1 MPMLPP
7 LVRDL
12 PPDDAQSSTGRPVSA
27 RMVRP
32 QRRYASNF
40 NISFVYEPPRPI
52 TGPGFPTPESTFD
65 KWCTAAAELGLSGG
79 GAGGPPDPAARGQA
93 AASGVAAA
101 PRRMLHDALL
111 GTTAV
116 VLLGVLGGIGY
127 LVWSGTVPGATAP
140 GGTASKGSGIAAW
153 VQPVADFAAKAVA
166 RAVPDPAPPAPPG
179 KDVAADTPAPRP
191 ALQPMAPP
199 PLPVVPDRLAL
210 TAPTADK
217 PALAVP
223 PPPASSPP
231 AVAAEAV
238 PAPERAAGPAALAK
252 PSAPDPAAPAPAI
265 PPAVAADGP
274 APEPAAMV
282 AVPPAKPAEADAT
295 PPAAVVADRVAPTVE
310 QAMAQAVPPAKP
322 SAPDA
327 AAPVPSIAAV
337 TIRLLPAPGWTAAA
351 ASELASLP
359 EAAAPPTEPAAL
371 SAATADPMLPA
382 EPAAVPAEMAKVVPP
397 GVDAQ
402 QVVSTMEL
410 VQQMSL
416 LVHDMHGESLRY
428 RTEVTALTGA
438 VQAKASSLEGRLK
451 LAEARS
457 AAAGSGG
464 SDLAG
469 DGDGLRAAG
478 LPSVLRGYR
487 VQAGSP
493 GAAVLTDMGAGPE
506 RAARLLVMVGDQL
519 PGAGRVTAIVQRGR
533 AWIVRTERG
542 VIQ

>member
-7 LVRDL
+7 LVRDP

-52 TGPGFPTPESTFD
+52 TRPGFPTPDSTFD
-65 KWCTAAAELGLSGG
+65 KWRAAAAELDPQGG
-79 GAGGPPDPAARGQA
+79 GAGDPAARGQA

-101 PRRMLHDALL
+101 LRRTLHDALL

-140 GGTASKGSGIAAW
+140 GGTASKGSSIAAW
-153 VQPVADFAAKAVA
+153 VQPLADFAAKGVA
-166 RAVPDPAPPAPPG
+166 RAVPDPASPAPSG
-179 KDVAADTPAPRP
+179 KDAAADTPAPRP
-191 ALQPMAPP
+191 ALQPIFPP

-210 TAPTADK
+210 TAPSADK

-231 AVAAEAV
+231 TVATEAVAS
-238 PAPERAAGPAALAK
+238 PERAAALAALAK
-252 PSAPDPAAPAPAI
+252 PSGPDPAAPAPAI
-265 PPAVAADGP
+265 PLAVAADGP

-282 AVPPAKPAEADAT
+282 AVPSAKPAEADAT

-327 AAPVPSIAAV
+327 VPPVQSIAAV
-337 TIRLLPAPGWTAAA
+337 TIRLPPAPGWTAAA
-351 ASELASLP
+351 APELASLP
-359 EAAAPPTEPAAL
+359 EAAAPPTGPAVL
-371 SAATADPMLPA
+371 PATAADPMLPG
-382 EPAAVPAEMAKVVPP
+382 ELAAVPAEMAKVVPP

-469 DGDGLRAAG
+469 DGDGDGLRAAG

>member
-7 LVRDL
+7 LVRDP
-12 PPDDAQSSTGRPVSA
+12 PPDDRQSSTARPVSA

-52 TGPGFPTPESTFD
+52 TRPGFPTPESTFD
-65 KWCTAAAELGLSGG
+65 KWRATAAEMNLSGG
-79 GAGGPPDPAARGQA
+79 GAGDPAARGQA

-101 PRRMLHDALL
+101 PRRTLHDALL

-153 VQPVADFAAKAVA
+153 VQPVVDFAAKAV
-166 RAVPDPAPPAPPG
+166 PDPASPALPG

-191 ALQPMAPP
+191 ALQPMSPP

-210 TAPTADK
+210 TAPSADK

-223 PPPASSPP
+223 PPPASRPST
-231 AVAAEAV
+231 VATEAV
-238 PAPERAAGPAALAK
+238 PSPERAAGLAALAK
-252 PSAPDPAAPAPAI
+252 PSGPDPAAPAPAI
-265 PPAVAADGP
+265 PLAVAADGP

-282 AVPPAKPAEADAT
+282 AVPSAKPAEADAT
-295 PPAAVVADRVAPTVE
+295 PV
-310 QAMAQAVPPAKP
+310 Q
-322 SAPDA
+322 
-327 AAPVPSIAAV
+327 SIAAV
-337 TIRLLPAPGWTAAA
+337 TIRLPPASGWTAAA
-351 ASELASLP
+351 APELASLP
-359 EAAAPPTEPAAL
+359 EAAAPPTGPAAL
-371 SAATADPMLPA
+371 PAAAADPMLPA
-382 EPAAVPAEMAKVVPP
+382 EPAAVPAEMAKVAPP
-397 GVDAQ
+397 GVAAQ

>member
-1 MPMLPP
+1 MPMIPP
-7 LVRDL
+7 LVRD
-12 PPDDAQSSTGRPVSA
+12 PPLDDRQSSTGHPVSA

-52 TGPGFPTPESTFD
+52 TRPGFPTPESTFD
-65 KWCTAAAELGLSGG
+65 KWRAAAAEMNLPGG
-79 GAGGPPDPAARGQA
+79 GAGDPAARGQA
-93 AASGVAAA
+93 SASGVAAA
-101 PRRMLHDALL
+101 PRRTLHDALL

-127 LVWSGTVPGATAP
+127 VVWTGTVPGATAP
-140 GGTASKGSGIAAW
+140 GETASKGSGIAAW
-153 VQPVADFAAKAVA
+153 VQPLADFAAKAVA
-166 RAVPDPAPPAPPG
+166 RAVPDPASPAPPG
-179 KDVAADTPAPRP
+179 KDATADTPAPRP
-191 ALQPMAPP
+191 ALQPIAPP
-199 PLPVVPDRLAL
+199 PQPVVPDRLAL

-223 PPPASSPP
+223 PPPASSSPT
-231 AVAAEAV
+231 VAAEAV
-238 PAPERAAGPAALAK
+238 PAPERAVGFAALAK
-252 PSAPDPAAPAPAI
+252 PSGPDPAAPAPAI
-265 PPAVAADGP
+265 PAAVAADGP
-274 APEPAAMV
+274 APEPTAMV
-282 AVPPAKPAEADAT
+282 AVPPAKPAEAGAT

-310 QAMAQAVPPAKP
+310 QAAAQAVPPAKP

-327 AAPVPSIAAV
+327 APPVPSIAAV
-337 TIRLLPAPGWTAAA
+337 TIRLPPAPGWTAAA
-351 ASELASLP
+351 APELASLP
-359 EAAAPPTEPAAL
+359 EAAAPPTGPAAL
-371 SAATADPMLPA
+371 PAAAADPMLPA
-382 EPAAVPAEMAKVVPP
+382 GPVAVPDEAKVVPP

-438 VQAKASSLEGRLK
+438 VQAKASSLEERLK

-457 AAAGSGG
+457 AAAAGSGG

-478 LPSVLRGYR
+478 MPSVLRGYR

-493 GAAVLTDMGAGPE
+493 GAAVLTDMGASPE

-533 AWIVRTERG
+533 AWTVRTERG